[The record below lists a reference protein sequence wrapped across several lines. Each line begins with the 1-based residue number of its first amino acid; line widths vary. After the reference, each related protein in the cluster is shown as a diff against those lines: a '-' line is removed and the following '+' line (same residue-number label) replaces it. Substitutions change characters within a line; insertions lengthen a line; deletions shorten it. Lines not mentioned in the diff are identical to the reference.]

1 MQESFPVG
9 MPEGQPFAA
18 SEGEQL
24 GDGTSGAS
32 VASGVALADP
42 RALQIL
48 STEHWSLLASRS
60 LAYNEAFSRAGM
72 FLSFLSATL
81 IVIGFL
87 IGSQGMTSTVLPVTF
102 VLLLA
107 DLFVGAA
114 TVGRLSDASSED
126 LQCVRGMNRIR
137 HAYLEM
143 VPGLE
148 PYYITGF
155 HDDARGVLATY
166 GFDVRPGPVGNVLHG
181 LTTTIGMV
189 GTIDAMILGSL
200 GALIA
205 LGLGG
210 GLEAALLLGVIG
222 FAIGFAS
229 LAIGGMRHALSGQ
242 ARVESRFPTPTTGAV
257 TNPPGGGPGA

>member
-1 MQESFPVG
+1 MQESVPVG
-9 MPEGQPFAA
+9 AA
-18 SEGEQL
+18 EARPIEAA
-24 GDGTSGAS
+24 TT
-32 VASGVALADP
+32 VASPATPGEPLMDP

-87 IGSQGMTSTVLPVTF
+87 IGSQGLSSAVVPVAG

-107 DLFVGAA
+107 DLYIGMAA
-114 TVGRLSDASSED
+114 VGRLLDASGEE

-137 HAYLEM
+137 HAYREM

-148 PYYITGF
+148 PYFVSGF

-166 GFDVRPGPVGNVLHG
+166 GFVERPGILPNLIHG
-181 LTTTIGMV
+181 LTTMIGMV
-189 GTIDAMILGSL
+189 ATIDAMILGAL
-200 GALIA
+200 GALVAI
-205 LGLGG
+205 GLG
-210 GLEAALLLGVIG
+210 AG
-222 FAIGFAS
+222 FEVAMPLAVVGF
-229 LAIGGMRHALSGQ
+229 LAGFMLFGIAGTRGAMAQQ
-242 ARVESRFPTPTTGAV
+242 ARAESRFPSPDV
-257 TNPPGGGPGA
+257 PRL

>member
-1 MQESFPVG
+1 MQESIPVG
-9 MPEGQPFAA
+9 MPEGHP
-18 SEGEQL
+18 L
-24 GDGTSGAS
+24 GSTERDLLGARGS
-32 VASGVALADP
+32 PAITTPVAPLADP

-81 IVIGFL
+81 IVIGFM

-107 DLFVGAA
+107 DLYVGSA
-114 TVGRLSDASSED
+114 TIGRLLDASSED

-166 GFDVRPGPVGNVLHG
+166 GFDVRPGPVGNLSHG

-189 GTIDAMILGSL
+189 GTIDAMILG
-200 GALIA
+200 ALSA
-205 LGLGG
+205 LVALALGG
-210 GLEAALLLGVIG
+210 GLEEALLLGGVG
-222 FAIGFAS
+222 FAIGFAG
-229 LAIGGMRHALSGQ
+229 LAAVGTRSALTRQ
-242 ARVESRFPTPTTGAV
+242 ARVESRFPTP
-257 TNPPGGGPGA
+257 PG